1 MPEFRVS
8 EISGTQ
14 KHLFPDRI
22 LATGSRTCAL
32 GRQDTRRPSPT
43 DSISS
48 QIASFPMS
56 HIVAIARTWLG
67 TPYHHQ
73 ASARGVG
80 TDCIGLI
87 RGIYRELYGREAEA
101 APSYS
106 RDWAEASGEETL
118 LSAARRHLAE
128 IAPDAAAPGDVL
140 VFRYRGRTVAKHA
153 AIMASP
159 TTMIHAIEGAP
170 VSEVTLSPWWR
181 RHLAGAFRFP
191 LASPSPRTS
200 LGEEGVIGSSMR
212 ASR

>member
-1 MPEFRVS
+1 
-8 EISGTQ
+8 
-14 KHLFPDRI
+14 
-22 LATGSRTCAL
+22 
-32 GRQDTRRPSPT
+32 
-43 DSISS
+43 
-48 QIASFPMS
+48 
-56 HIVAIARTWLG
+56 ARTWLG

-101 APSYS
+101 VPAYS

-118 LSAARRHLAE
+118 LAAARRHLIE

-140 VFRYRGRTVAKHA
+140 AFRYRGRTVAKHA
-153 AIMASP
+153 AIMATP

-170 VSEVTLSPWWR
+170 VSEVTLSPWWH

-191 LASPSPRTS
+191 GTAPSPRTS
-200 LGEEGVIGSSMR
+200 RGEGRGEGRQQTPTVR
-212 ASR
+212 VAAP